1 MNFLFFILLAIL
13 DELTFCKVV
22 TKDLNGCSTKD
33 KKKKKK
39 TRQVE
44 GRKVED

>member
-1 MNFLFFILLAIL
+1 MNFLFYFLLAIL

-39 TRQVE
+39 KPTSRGQK
-44 GRKVED
+44 G

>member
-1 MNFLFFILLAIL
+1 MNFLFYFLLAIL